1 MPLEQGLN
9 SAFQQIPCDGSK
21 LDMNLGFYQIELQE
35 NFFFQSLQ
43 ETYQ

>member
-9 SAFQQIPCDGSK
+9 CGFQQIPRNGSK
-21 LDMNLGFYQIELQE
+21 LDVNLTFHQIELQE
-35 NFFFQSLQ
+35 DFLYQSLQ

>member
-9 SAFQQIPCDGSK
+9 CGFQQIPCDGSK

-35 NFFFQSLQ
+35 DFLCQSLQ
-43 ETYQ
+43 KTDQ

>member
-9 SAFQQIPCDGSK
+9 CGFQQIPCDGSK
-21 LDMNLGFYQIELQE
+21 LDMNLRFHQIELQE
-35 NFFFQSLQ
+35 EFLCQTLL

>member
-9 SAFQQIPCDGSK
+9 SGSQQIPCGGSK
-21 LDMNLGFYQIELQE
+21 LDVKLRFHQIELQKD
-35 NFFFQSLQ
+35 FLYQSLQ

>member
-1 MPLEQGLN
+1 MSLEQGLN
-9 SAFQQIPCDGSK
+9 CGFQQIPCDGSK

-35 NFFFQSLQ
+35 DFFCQSLQ

>member
-9 SAFQQIPCDGSK
+9 SGFQQIPCDGSK
-21 LDMNLGFYQIELQE
+21 LDVNLRFHQIELQE
-35 NFFFQSLQ
+35 DFRYQSLQ